1 MHTPHFFGFLKGGNM
16 SLKSAFTTFVLVVI
30 SLAVINRVSF
40 LKTVTG

>member
-1 MHTPHFFGFLKGGNM
+1 M
-16 SLKSAFTTFVLVVI
+16 SLKSALTTFVLVVI